1 MFTATKLA
9 RIISALAF
17 AALLSGCSAIKLG
30 YNNIDQAAY
39 WWLDSYIDM
48 SDAQATRVR
57 EDLGRLHL
65 WHRTTELPRLAGL
78 LQKVETLVAGE
89 ITGPQ
94 ACQVVAEVRERL
106 EALSAQAE
114 PAVVSTAID
123 LTPAQLAHMER
134 KYRRNNADYRKD
146 WIDKTPAEQQDK
158 RFKQLVE
165 RSEMIYGDLDEA
177 QRTALKRQIGQMT
190 FDAGRILAERERRQQ
205 DLLATLRKLKG
216 QPLDQ
221 ARNAMRGLLDRGM
234 NPPNPAYR
242 AWQESVIQ
250 DSCRS
255 FAAVHATTTAAQRE
269 TAVRRLRAYQRDLRE
284 LSAQR

>member
-89 ITGPQ
+89 ITAPQ
-94 ACQVVAEVRERL
+94 ACQVVTDVRERL